1 MLRIVLRCVFDAV
14 QVGES
19 FFVDDGFGESR
30 LVEKWRRPL
39 PAHFTWKNRD
49 FDVKVDVK
57 VSYLFALKVIIT
69 QSGFLHPVWPD
80 RGSVDPR
87 KFKEKVSGCPDLSL
101 GSMSWG
107 LGWKRPTEVFHL
119 TLSYGSDADTIDVV
133 PPTSSRSSSTASS
146 LSVSSSA
153 SQEAGATK
161 NSANNQEQVGF
172 RIDLDWNAGDD
183 EDQVALKLQS
193 QVMVALPSP
202 QDTVVIELTERT
214 GDGVEDSGNSEDGG
228 ELKLENKGEG
238 MDVGL
243 VMNVV
248 KRREPLKGV
257 VMWRAGG
264 SGQQNDGG
272 MGVLVKLMRLN
283 FANGIADGAVVG
295 SGCAEHWRNIAV
307 VSLCGLGL
315 TALPVELTRLPLL
328 EKLYLDN
335 NKLSVLPPELGEL
348 KKLKVLAVD
357 YNMLVSVPVEL
368 RQCTGLLE
376 LSLEH
381 NKLVRPILD
390 FRALAELRVL
400 RLFGNPLE
408 FLPDILPLLK
418 LRHLSLANIRIV
430 ADENLVSVNVQI
442 EMENSSYFVA
452 SRHKLS
458 AFFSL
463 IFRFSSCHHPLLA
476 SALAKIMQD
485 EGNRVVVGKD
495 ENAVRQLI
503 SMISSENQHVVE
515 QACSALS
522 ALASDV
528 SVAMQLIKSDIMQPI
543 ERVLKSTGSK
553 EVISVLQVVVN
564 MAFTSDIVAQKMLTK
579 DVLKSLKLLCA
590 HKNLEV
596 QKLALFAV
604 GNFAF
609 CLENRRALVTSES
622 LRELLLRLTAAPES
636 RVCKAATRALAILG
650 ENETLR
656 RAIRGRQVPK
666 RGLRILSMDG
676 GGMKGLATVKIL
688 KEIETRTG
696 KQIHE
701 LFDLICGTSTG
712 GMLAVALGIKLM
724 SLEKCEEIY
733 KELGKLVFAEPVPK
747 ENEAASWREKLDQL
761 YKSSSQSFRVVVHGS
776 KHSAD
781 QFERLLKEICAD
793 DDDGDLL
800 IESAVKK
807 IPKVFVVSTLVSV
820 APAQPFI
827 FRNYQYPVGTPEIS
841 STVSENLTTGGQGA
855 ATTGAQ
861 VGNKRNA
868 FIGSCKHHI
877 WQAIR
882 ASSAAPYYLD
892 DYSDGIYR
900 WQDGAIVANNPTI
913 FAIREAQLLWPDSKI
928 DCLVSVGCG
937 SVPTK
942 VRKGGW
948 RYLDTGQ
955 VLIESACS
963 VDRVEEALSTLLPML
978 PDVHY
983 FRFNPVDER
992 CDMELDETDPAN
1004 WLKLEGATDEYI
1016 QNNSIAFKNLAE
1028 RLLASI
1034 DDEKFSDSLK
1044 SQQAFRAKVSN
1055 GNSPSLGW
1063 RRGVLLV
1070 EASNSPD
1077 SGRVFHHARAL
1088 ETFCASNGI
1097 RLSLANG
1104 ASGTIKAA
1112 PGSTLPTPFTSPLF
1126 TGSFPS
1132 SPLIYSPDIGPQR
1145 VGRIDLVPPLSLDG
1159 FHSAK
1164 STASPPESPPKRKQL
1179 SIPVLALHEKIQNS
1193 PQVGVV
1199 HLALQNDTR
1208 GCILSWQND
1217 VFVVAEPGEL
1227 AEKFLQNVKYSLLSM
1242 MKGRRRKNAS
1252 VITNISTVADLVSR
1266 RPYFQIGGVVH
1277 RYIGRQ
1283 TQVMEDDQE
1292 IGAYMFR
1299 RTVPSMHLT
1308 PEDVRCM
1315 VGSWRDRIVIFT
1327 GIYGP
1332 TRALTKAF
1340 LDSGAKAVVCPSS
1353 EPEEMQLTSFYGAG
1367 EFSSYENGKFEIGE
1381 EDGEDEDSEP
1391 TSPGSDW
1398 EGSEPDKAAEESMCF
1413 WDDDE
1418 KELSQ
1423 FMSKLY
1429 DSLFQGGGR
1438 VDVALND
1445 ALALHR
1451 SMRYS
1456 CHLPSIL

>member
-1 MLRIVLRCVFDAV
+1 
-14 QVGES
+14 
-19 FFVDDGFGESR
+19 
-30 LVEKWRRPL
+30 
-39 PAHFTWKNRD
+39 
-49 FDVKVDVK
+49 
-57 VSYLFALKVIIT
+57 
-69 QSGFLHPVWPD
+69 
-80 RGSVDPR
+80 
-87 KFKEKVSGCPDLSL
+87 
-101 GSMSWG
+101 MSWG
-107 LGWKRPTEVFHL
+107 L
-119 TLSYGSDADTIDVV
+119 D
-133 PPTSSRSSSTASS
+133 
-146 LSVSSSA
+146 
-153 SQEAGATK
+153 AGAASNKT
-161 NSANNQEQVGF
+161 NNQEQVGF

-193 QVMVALPSP
+193 QVMVALPTP
-202 QDTVVIELTERT
+202 QDTVEIELTERT
-214 GDGVEDSGNSEDGG
+214 GKGEEDSGNSEDGR

-238 MDVGL
+238 VDVAL

-264 SGQQNDGG
+264 SGQQSDGG
-272 MGVLVKLMRLN
+272 LGVLVKLMRLN

-315 TALPVELTRLPLL
+315 TVLPVELTRLPLL

-348 KKLKVLAVD
+348 KNLKVLAVD

-368 RQCTGLLE
+368 RQCNGLLE

-430 ADENLVSVNVQI
+430 ADENLISVNVQI

-543 ERVLKSTGSK
+543 ERVLKSTGWK

-579 DVLKSLKLLCA
+579 DV
-590 HKNLEV
+590 
-596 QKLALFAV
+596 QRLALFAV

-636 RVCKAATRALAILG
+636 RVSKAATRALAILG

-688 KEIETRTG
+688 KEIEKRTG
-696 KQIHE
+696 KQIYE

-747 ENEAASWREKLDQL
+747 ENEAVSWREKLDQL

-841 STVSENLTTGGQGA
+841 SAVSENLATGGQGA
-855 ATTGAQ
+855 ATIGAQ
-861 VGNKRNA
+861 VGHKRNA

-992 CDMELDETDPAN
+992 CDMELDETDPAI

-1034 DDEKFSDSLK
+1034 DDDKFSDSLK

-1055 GNSPSLGW
+1055 ENSPSLGW

-1132 SPLIYSPDIGPQR
+1132 SPSFTALI
-1145 VGRIDLVPPLSLDG
+1145 
-1159 FHSAK
+1159 
-1164 STASPPESPPKRKQL
+1164 
-1179 SIPVLALHEKIQNS
+1179 LAPS
-1193 PQVGVV
+1193 G
-1199 HLALQNDTR
+1199 
-1208 GCILSWQND
+1208 WQND

-1227 AEKFLQNVKYSLLSM
+1227 AEKFLQNVKYSLLSL

-1252 VITNISTVADLVSR
+1252 VITNISTVADLVSC

-1315 VGSWRDRIVIFT
+1315 VGAWRDRIVIFT

-1332 TRALTKAF
+1332 TQALTKAF

-1353 EPEEMQLTSFYGAG
+1353 EPEEVQLTSFYGAG

-1381 EDGEDEDSEP
+1381 EDGEDEDTEP

-1398 EGSEPDKAAEESMCF
+1398 EGSEPEKIGEESMYF

-1423 FMSKLY
+1423 FVSKLY

-1438 VDVALND
+1438 VDVALKD
-1445 ALALHR
+1445 ALKLHR
-1451 SMRYS
+1451 SLRYS
-1456 CHLPSIL
+1456 CHLPDIL

>member
-1 MLRIVLRCVFDAV
+1 MEGNLSWTNE
-14 QVGES
+14 GER
-19 FFVDDGFGESR
+19 DG
-30 LVEKWRRPL
+30 WM
-39 PAHFTWKNRD
+39 A
-49 FDVKVDVK
+49 
-57 VSYLFALKVIIT
+57 
-69 QSGFLHPVWPD
+69 
-80 RGSVDPR
+80 
-87 KFKEKVSGCPDLSL
+87 
-101 GSMSWG
+101 
-107 LGWKRPTEVFHL
+107 
-119 TLSYGSDADTIDVV
+119 
-133 PPTSSRSSSTASS
+133 
-146 LSVSSSA
+146 
-153 SQEAGATK
+153 
-161 NSANNQEQVGF
+161 
-172 RIDLDWNAGDD
+172 
-183 EDQVALKLQS
+183 
-193 QVMVALPSP
+193 
-202 QDTVVIELTERT
+202 
-214 GDGVEDSGNSEDGG
+214 
-228 ELKLENKGEG
+228 
-238 MDVGL
+238 L

-248 KRREPLKGV
+248 KREGAIKG
-257 VMWRAGG
+257 
-264 SGQQNDGG
+264 
-272 MGVLVKLMRLN
+272 
-283 FANGIADGAVVG
+283 DGAVVG
-295 SGCAEHWRNIAV
+295 SSCAEHWRNIAV

-315 TALPVELTRLPLL
+315 TALPEELTRLPLL

-335 NKLSVLPPELGEL
+335 NKLSVLPPELDIVP
-348 KKLKVLAVD
+348 KLNTCLQLID
-357 YNMLVSVPVEL
+357 
-368 RQCTGLLE
+368 
-376 LSLEH
+376 
-381 NKLVRPILD
+381 
-390 FRALAELRVL
+390 RALAELRVL

-430 ADENLVSVNVQI
+430 ADENLISVNVQI

-503 SMISSENQHVVE
+503 SMISSETSMWFE

-579 DVLKSLKLLCA
+579 DV
-590 HKNLEV
+590 
-596 QKLALFAV
+596 QRLALFAV

-609 CLENRRALVTSES
+609 LFWKTVGTLVTSES
-622 LRELLLRLTAAPES
+622 LRELLLRLTAATES

-688 KEIETRTG
+688 KEIEKRTG
-696 KQIHE
+696 KQIYE
-701 LFDLICGTSTG
+701 LFDLICGTST
-712 GMLAVALGIKLM
+712 
-724 SLEKCEEIY
+724 
-733 KELGKLVFAEPVPK
+733 GKLVFAEPVPK
-747 ENEAASWREKLDQL
+747 ENEAVSWREKLDQL

-841 STVSENLTTGGQGA
+841 SAVSENLTTGGQGA

-861 VGNKRNA
+861 VGHKRNA

-892 DYSDGIYR
+892 DYADGIYR

-992 CDMELDETDPAN
+992 CDMELDETDPAI
-1004 WLKLEGATDEYI
+1004 WLKLEGATDDYI
-1016 QNNSIAFKNLAE
+1016 QNNSIAFKNLTE

-1034 DDEKFSDSLK
+1034 DDDKFSDSLK

-1055 GNSPSLGW
+1055 ENTPSLGW

-1132 SPLIYSPDIGPQR
+1132 SPLIYSPDIGPLR
-1145 VGRIDLVPPLSLDG
+1145 AGRIDLVPPLSLDG

-1164 STASPPESPPKRKQL
+1164 STASPPESPPTRKQL
-1179 SIPVLALHEKIQNS
+1179 SIPVIALHEKIQNL

-1208 GCILSWQND
+1208 GSILSWQND

-1227 AEKFLQNVKYSLLSM
+1227 AEKFLQNVKYSLLSL

-1315 VGSWRDRIVIFT
+1315 VGAWRDRIVIFT

-1353 EPEEMQLTSFYGAG
+1353 EPEEMHLTSFYGAG

-1381 EDGEDEDSEP
+1381 EDGEDEDTEP
-1391 TSPGSDW
+1391 SSPGSDW
-1398 EGSEPDKAAEESMCF
+1398 EGSEPDRNGEESMCF

-1423 FMSKLY
+1423 FVSKLY

-1438 VDVALND
+1438 VDVALKD

-1451 SMRYS
+1451 SLRYS